1 MLVHNMNFNVAGV
14 TFKNE
19 EGKDIQKEIKRVMNE
34 YKKNEYFSD
43 GLYNGYT
50 NKEIK
55 EYDLNVSEFEGYNF
69 PIKFVGDEYEGQPC
83 FKIYLKAYNDDYVH
97 IGYIP
102 KENLSEV
109 TEWLTR
115 DLNIMGTLKIVGGK
129 YKHCEIVEKD
139 YEEKE
144 IIEIEELNYGE
155 TRIVIT
161 PHRFKNN
168 LKDRRLLKRSY
179 DNQKEEE
186 KENIIKNNKKNFNF
200 EKYGPPIIMT
210 IVCIVVFAPIV
221 WGIIKIFN
229 FLFN

>member
-144 IIEIEELNYGE
+144 IIEIEELNYGAE
-155 TRIVIT
+155 VTLN
-161 PHRFKNN
+161 F
-168 LKDRRLLKRSY
+168 Y